1 MLYHLTNGTPPSLSA
16 TLAIGSNGSLQLAD
30 RGLRWKAQYARL
42 LRFGFRR
49 RIVLIVAAH
58 VVAFAAIYPLAFL
71 VRFDLDVPPGVWRS
85 AIACLPLVVGIK
97 MAAFMALHSHRGWRR
112 YATFADLIKLAQAA
126 TLGSATLL
134 VLSRFSLTG
143 SAIPRSVILIDWA
156 ATFIVIGG
164 IRAGAR
170 ACP

>member
-1 MLYHLTNGTPPSLSA
+1 
-16 TLAIGSNGSLQLAD
+16 
-30 RGLRWKAQYARL
+30 
-42 LRFGFRR
+42 
-49 RIVLIVAAH
+49 
-58 VVAFAAIYPLAFL
+58 
-71 VRFDLDVPPGVWRS
+71 
-85 AIACLPLVVGIK
+85 
-97 MAAFMALHSHRGWRR
+97 MAAFMALHSHRGWWR